1 MPEFQ
6 QQPIVEITEGGSRL
20 RLAPQHGGRLLS
32 WDIDG
37 LPVIHWPENA
47 DWSRLAGVRGGNP
60 LLFPF
65 LGRHRVAGEIGRWRD
80 AQGVVREVPMHGFAR
95 DLPFAAQMEPDGK
108 GVRMTL
114 RDSGA
119 TRAGYPFGF
128 RFEAAYR
135 LVGGRTLEAELSTA
149 NTGDAPLPYYA
160 GHHFYFALPH
170 AQRGVT
176 TLELPPTMR
185 RYQEP
190 DGAIAAAV
198 PGMPSYTLDDPVI
211 HDRMHCLE
219 GAPDR
224 PIRLLMPGLH
234 RCIEKPLP
242 QHPMRRPRRGLWHR
256 SAIGSKALSKQ
267 RFPCATILPVVERVA
282 SHAGKRVPPASIPA
296 FPAPRQGALKEEYC
310 GSATR

>member
-1 MPEFQ
+1 
-6 QQPIVEITEGGSRL
+6 
-20 RLAPQHGGRLLS
+20 
-32 WDIDG
+32 
-37 LPVIHWPENA
+37 
-47 DWSRLAGVRGGNP
+47 
-60 LLFPF
+60 
-65 LGRHRVAGEIGRWRD
+65 
-80 AQGVVREVPMHGFAR
+80 
-95 DLPFAAQMEPDGK
+95 MEPDGK

-234 RCIEKPLP
+234 RCIEIDL
-242 QHPMRRPRRGLWHR
+242 RRPDSVPWYCVTTWTEAADSGFYCVEPWLGLPD
-256 SAIGSKALSKQ
+256 AIHNGLGLHWLEPGQSETAMLRISVG
-267 RFPCATILPVVERVA
+267 T
-282 SHAGKRVPPASIPA
+282 HAGPS
-296 FPAPRQGALKEEYC
+296 
-310 GSATR
+310 SAKA